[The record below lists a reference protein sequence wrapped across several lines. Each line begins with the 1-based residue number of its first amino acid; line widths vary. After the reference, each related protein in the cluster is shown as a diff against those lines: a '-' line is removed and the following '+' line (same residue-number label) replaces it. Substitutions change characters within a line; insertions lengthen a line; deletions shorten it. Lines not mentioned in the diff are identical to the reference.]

1 MQRAR
6 GNEAEYLQ
14 MHILYML
21 YYVCVFDSKEEKEKK
36 KKRNWFQLVG
46 SEIVVWILEIAFATL
61 LFFISLFLVV
71 YWEEWQISPLFRRVP
86 VNNKRH
92 RVPISRVTLSE
103 WGKKE
108 RETKHERN
116 IRERERKREL
126 PCFVCWERIKVAKKV
141 SSLSAGPY
149 PSRWIVRMKKETRR
163 RTFRLGV

>member
-1 MQRAR
+1 MRFWFKR
-6 GNEAEYLQ
+6 GKRKK
-14 MHILYML
+14 
-21 YYVCVFDSKEEKEKK
+21 KEEK
-36 KKRNWFQLVG
+36 LIPVG
-46 SEIVVWILEIAFATL
+46 RVRDRRLNFGNSLRDTP
-61 LFFISLFLVV
+61 FFYISLSCCILGRMADFSSIPASSGQQQEAPCAHFACHFV
-71 YWEEWQISPLFRRVP
+71 WMR
-86 VNNKRH
+86 
-92 RVPISRVTLSE
+92 
-103 WGKKE
+103 KKGE